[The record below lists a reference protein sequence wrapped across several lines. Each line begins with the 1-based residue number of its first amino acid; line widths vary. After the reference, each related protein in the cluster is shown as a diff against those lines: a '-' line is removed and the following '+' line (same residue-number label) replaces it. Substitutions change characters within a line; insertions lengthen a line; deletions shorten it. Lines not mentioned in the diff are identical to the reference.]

1 MTAASVK
8 NVVSILCGVALL
20 YMVLGS
26 LVSLAFPNAAV
37 FRSSCTPGSVLQTLT
52 QCDGAILNRMWRWT
66 VGIPRFLL
74 AWPILALLL
83 IQTFGANF
91 GSHASTAAVVQTL
104 AVIGLA
110 ALAATTWIGL
120 RFWQKRS
127 TVVMLLLLLVF
138 FGFSAMYLAI
148 LSVSA
153 PPQQGV
159 LNQEFLPENP

>member
-8 NVVSILCGVALL
+8 NVVSVLCGIALL

-26 LVSLAFPNAAV
+26 LLSLAFPNAAV
-37 FRSSCTPGSVLQTLT
+37 FRSSCTPGSILQTLT
-52 QCDGAILNRMWRWT
+52 QCDGAIVNMMWRWM

-83 IQTFGANF
+83 TQTFGANF
-91 GSHASTAAVVQTL
+91 GSHASTAVVLQTL
-104 AVIGLA
+104 AAIGLA
-110 ALAATTWIGL
+110 ALAATTTIGL

-138 FGFSAMYLAI
+138 LGFSVRYFAI

-153 PPQQGV
+153 PPPQGV
-159 LNQEFLPENP
+159 LNQEFPLGNP